1 MIRWKGIAVFAGIIV
16 FVFVLSLFLTD
27 QWLENR
33 LEDAGSSLVGAKV
46 EIDGLD
52 IEILDMYMGL
62 NHLQIT
68 DPKHTMKNIVET
80 GPIKMDIEFW
90 PLLTGKIIVEEV
102 TNFPNFLIAKKSSGE
117 LITTVLLFRH
127 WMEHHWQ

>member
-90 PLLTGKIIVEEV
+90 PLLTGAQRPLPPPIMWKTSRPAMPVRCQR
-102 TNFPNFLIAKKSSGE
+102 K
-117 LITTVLLFRH
+117 
-127 WMEHHWQ
+127 